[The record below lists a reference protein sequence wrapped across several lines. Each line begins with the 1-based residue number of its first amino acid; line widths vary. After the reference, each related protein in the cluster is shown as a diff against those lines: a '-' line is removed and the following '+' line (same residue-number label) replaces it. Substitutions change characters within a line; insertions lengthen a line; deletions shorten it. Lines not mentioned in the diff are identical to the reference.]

1 MTINRTLSLICK
13 SSTAIMRIW
22 ERPEFYF
29 FNKHHR
35 LIWYFL
41 KVEFAKPFID
51 QILWSA
57 TPKEN
62 KPTTKGCFLFF
73 RYLYKQFSEPENRKL
88 VRSFWMD
95 TFAPPRL
102 MLIWTSCVAPFPRK
116 WPLSKAEVVQTGMLT
131 VMGIWTERQ
140 LKGNCWVLLTLN
152 FQGARNL
159 IKQRNPKY
167 QGQGRVWVRR
177 FPE

>member
-1 MTINRTLSLICK
+1 MSGTPKDSLLNYSIVMTINRTLSLICK

-41 KVEFAKPFID
+41 KVEFAKPVID

-57 TPKEN
+57 APKEN
-62 KPTTKGCFLFF
+62 KPTTKGCFLLF

-102 MLIWTSCVAPFPRK
+102 MLIWTPCVAPFPRK
-116 WPLSKAEVVQTGMLT
+116 WPLSKAEVADWHAYRHGHLNRETTEGKLLSLT
-131 VMGIWTERQ
+131 DI
-140 LKGNCWVLLTLN
+140 
-152 FQGARNL
+152 
-159 IKQRNPKY
+159 
-167 QGQGRVWVRR
+167 
-177 FPE
+177 